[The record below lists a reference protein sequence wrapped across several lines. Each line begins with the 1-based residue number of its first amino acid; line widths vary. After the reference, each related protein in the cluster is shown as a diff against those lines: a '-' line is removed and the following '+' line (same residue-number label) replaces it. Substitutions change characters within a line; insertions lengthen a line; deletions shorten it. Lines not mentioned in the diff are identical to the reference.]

1 MFWEYEITYFPHK
14 NDLTVCFPEGNPR
27 AFPCIGHPLGIGTT
41 QAYRLPSRL
50 LWYDCAIRYGKTVSI
65 AMINLYQQ
73 L

>member
-1 MFWEYEITYFPHK
+1 MFWEYEITLLPHE

-41 QAYRLPSRL
+41 QDISLALP
-50 LWYDCAIRYGKTVSI
+50 TVM
-65 AMINLYQQ
+65 AHLCHT